1 MKLKF
6 KILDSRIGSNFP
18 IPKHQTSGSAGIDLI
33 ACIDDEIILDPNEST
48 IISSGIA
55 IFIEDSGYAGIVIPR
70 SGLGAKKG
78 LVCGNLTGL
87 IDSDYQGPL
96 SISLWNRSDE
106 PISINPGDRVAQL
119 VVLKVNQVELE
130 QVDEFT
136 ESERGEMGFGSTGKN

>member
-33 ACIDDEIILDPNEST
+33 ACIDDEMILDPNEST

-136 ESERGEMGFGSTGKN
+136 ESERGEMAFGSTGKN

>member
-33 ACIDDEIILDPNEST
+33 ACIDDEMILDPNEST

-136 ESERGEMGFGSTGKN
+136 ESERGEIGFGSTGKN

>member
-1 MKLKF
+1 M
-6 KILDSRIGSNFP
+6 
-18 IPKHQTSGSAGIDLI
+18 DLI
-33 ACIDDEIILDPNEST
+33 ACIDDEMILDPNEST